1 MSELLVE
8 RAGGVRTL
16 TLNRPEKMNALSAS
30 LVEALLDEIAS
41 AETGDTRLLVLQGA
55 GRNFS
60 AGFDFSNFEE
70 QSDSELLLR
79 FIRIEQLLQRIYHA
93 PFDTLALAH
102 GRNFGAG
109 VDVICSCARRVCEHE
124 ASFQMPGLK
133 FGIVLGTRRYAAR
146 VGQTLARRILQ
157 DGIAFGASEALAAGF
172 LTRILDRNDWP
183 AEVASAAHSAE
194 LLSADTQARLFALT
208 SVDTRDADLAE
219 LVRSAAEP
227 GLKARIRNFRSR
239 TVKAVPA
246 ASAPEESKKR
256 EASV

>member
-8 RAGGVRTL
+8 RAGGVVTL

-30 LVEALLDEIAS
+30 LVEALLDEVAS

-60 AGFDFSNFEE
+60 AGFDFGNFEE

-79 FIRIEQLLQRIYHA
+79 FIRIEQLLQRLYHA

-102 GRNFGAG
+102 GKNFGAG
-109 VDVICSCARRVCEHE
+109 VDIICSCARRVAEND
-124 ASFQMPGLK
+124 ASFQMPGLR
-133 FGIVLGTRRYAAR
+133 FGLMLGTRRYAGR

-157 DGIAFGASEALAAGF
+157 EGIAFGAGEALAAGF
-172 LTRILDRNDWP
+172 LTGIADRNDWLM
-183 AEVASAAHSAE
+183 EIASAERGAE
-194 LLSADTQARLFALT
+194 LLAVDAQARLFAVT

-227 GLKARIRNFRSR
+227 GLKARIRNFRNR
-239 TVKAVPA
+239 TFKTVPPA
-246 ASAPEESKKR
+246 APPEEPKKS

>member
-8 RAGGVRTL
+8 KAGSVMTL
-16 TLNRPEKMNALSAS
+16 TLNRPDKMNALSPS
-30 LVEALLDEIAS
+30 LVEALLDEVAS
-41 AETGDTRLLVLQGA
+41 AEADGARLLVLKGA

-60 AGFDFSNFEE
+60 AGFDLGDFE
-70 QSDSELLLR
+70 QQPDSELVLR
-79 FIRIEQLLQRIYHA
+79 FIRIEQLLQRLYHA

-109 VDVICSCARRVCEHE
+109 VDIICACARRVADKG

-133 FGIVLGTRRYAAR
+133 FGLVLGTRRYAGR
-146 VGQTLARRILQ
+146 VGQMLARRILQ
-157 DGIAFGASEALAAGF
+157 DGIAFNADEALAAGF
-172 LTRILDRNDWP
+172 LNGIVDRNEWP
-183 AEVASAAHSAE
+183 AEIGSATRSAE
-194 LLSADTQARLFALT
+194 QLSPETQARLFAIT

-227 GLKARIRNFRSR
+227 GLKARIRNFRNRS
-239 TVKAVPA
+239 VKTAPSA
-246 ASAPEESKKR
+246 AAAGEPKKK